1 MKFSQIWEFDSVPPR
16 NRGLKMEFVRKKFV
30 LLQSGLTDR
39 IQMINRVL
47 IRLKVVQVIYAYYQ
61 NGGQKT
67 AMADRELAQSIDS
80 AYSLY
85 KTLLFIPL
93 AWARQIRKSVA
104 RQQRMNAPHISRRE
118 QLFAQNRFLEQ
129 LESNVELAA
138 FIQSNDMEW
147 LFESDWM
154 ADTTARILESDAMEE
169 YIQCENFDF
178 ASDRELVRKLY
189 KAFIEESDELDSL
202 LEEQNIYWNGDKEL
216 INSFVLKTIKSFE
229 DGKVNEQPL
238 KSEFKDEED
247 RQFAIDLLHHGL
259 LTADERERVVAAN
272 CRRWDPSRLAFLDVI
287 IIQVAMA
294 EMLNFPQIPL
304 KVTIN
309 EYVELAKLLS
319 TPASGSFVNG
329 MLDTIVK
336 DFTAQGRLNKEL

>member
-1 MKFSQIWEFDSVPPR
+1 MILSDQEIARVNGVCEQKICTFADRFT
-16 NRGLKMEFVRKKFV
+16 V
-30 LLQSGLTDR
+30 LT
-39 IQMINRVL
+39 QMINRVL

-67 AMADRELAQSIDS
+67 ADADRELAQSIDS

-85 KTLLFIPL
+85 KTLLFIPV
-93 AWARQIRKSVA
+93 AWARQIRKSVL
-104 RQQRMNAPHISRRE
+104 RQQRMNAPHISRKE
-118 QLFAQNRFLEQ
+118 ILLADNRFLAQ
-129 LESNVELAA
+129 LEGNVELDAY
-138 FIQSNDMEW
+138 IQSNDMDW
-147 LFESDWM
+147 LLQSDWM
-154 ADTTARILESDAMEE
+154 ADTCSKILESESMEE
-169 YIQCENFDF
+169 YIEAGKFDF
-178 ASDRELVRKLY
+178 DADKELVRKFY
-189 KAFIEESDELDSL
+189 KEFVENNDDLDSL

-216 INSFVLKTIKSFE
+216 IDSFVLKTIRGFE
-229 DGKVNEQPL
+229 DGKAGEQPL

-247 RQFAIDLLHHGL
+247 RQFAIDLLHYGL
-259 LTADERERVVAAN
+259 DTAAEREEVVAAN

-294 EMLNFPQIPL
+294 EMLHFPQIPL

-309 EYVELAKLLS
+309 EYVELAKSLS

-336 DFTAQGRLNKEL
+336 DLSAQGRLNKEI

>member
-1 MKFSQIWEFDSVPPR
+1 
-16 NRGLKMEFVRKKFV
+16 
-30 LLQSGLTDR
+30 
-39 IQMINRVL
+39 MINRVL

-67 AMADRELAQSIDS
+67 ADADRELAQSIDS

-85 KTLLFIPL
+85 KTLLFIPVAL
-93 AWARQIRKSVA
+93 MRQIRKSVA
-104 RQQRMNAPHISRRE
+104 KQQRMNVPHISRRE
-118 QLFAQNRFLEQ
+118 VLLAQNRFLEQ
-129 LESNVELAA
+129 LELNTELDAYV
-138 FIQSNDMEW
+138 QSNDFEW
-147 LFESDWM
+147 LNESDWFQN
-154 ADTTARILESDAMEE
+154 TCTAILESDAMEE
-169 YIQCENFDF
+169 YIQGEKFDF
-178 ASDRELVRKLY
+178 EADKELVRKLY
-189 KAFIEESDELDSL
+189 KQFIEENEELDNL

-216 INSFVLKTIKSFE
+216 IDSFVLKTIKSFE
-229 DGKVNEQPL
+229 DGKAAEQPL
-238 KSEFKDEED
+238 KTEFKDDED
-247 RQFAIDLLHHGL
+247 RQFAIDLLHYGL
-259 LTADERERVVAAN
+259 EMAQEREQVVAAN

-294 EMLNFPQIPL
+294 EMLKFPQIPL

-336 DFTAQGRLNKEL
+336 DMSTQGRINKEL

>member
-1 MKFSQIWEFDSVPPR
+1 
-16 NRGLKMEFVRKKFV
+16 
-30 LLQSGLTDR
+30 
-39 IQMINRVL
+39 MINRVL

-85 KTLLFIPL
+85 KTLLFIPV
-93 AWARQIRKSVA
+93 AWARQIGKSVA
-104 RQQRMNAPHISRRE
+104 KQRRMNAPHISRKE
-118 QLFAQNRFLEQ
+118 ILLAENRFIAQ
-129 LESNVELAA
+129 LETNNELDS
-138 FIQSNDMEW
+138 FVQSNDMDW
-147 LFESDWM
+147 LFDSDWLK
-154 ADTTARILESDAMEE
+154 DTCAKMLESDALEE
-169 YIQCENFDF
+169 YIQGEKFDF
-178 ASDRELVRKLY
+178 EADKELCRKLY
-189 KAFIEESDELDSL
+189 KEFVEENDDLDAL

-216 INSFVLKTIKSFE
+216 IDSFVLKTIRSFT
-229 DGKVNEQPL
+229 DGNATEQPL

-247 RQFAIDLLHHGL
+247 RQFAIDLLHYGL
-259 LTADERERVVAAN
+259 DMASEREKVVAAN

-294 EMLNFPQIPL
+294 EMMHFPGIPVR
-304 KVTIN
+304 VTMN

-329 MLDTIVK
+329 MLDTIAK
-336 DFTAQGRLNKEL
+336 DLAAQGKLNKEI

>member
-1 MKFSQIWEFDSVPPR
+1 MILSIQEIA
-16 NRGLKMEFVRKKFV
+16 RGIAVCEQKICTFAGR
-30 LLQSGLTDR
+30 LTVQT
-39 IQMINRVL
+39 QMINRVL

-61 NGGQKT
+61 NGAQK
-67 AMADRELAQSIDS
+67 AADADRELAQSIDS

-85 KTLLFIPL
+85 KTLLFIPV
-93 AWARQIRKSVA
+93 AMAIQTRKSVTK
-104 RQQRMNAPHISRRE
+104 QQRMNAPHISRRE
-118 QLFAQNRFLEQ
+118 VLLAQNRFLEQ

-138 FIQSNDMEW
+138 YVQSNDFDW
-147 LFESDWM
+147 LYESDWLKNTC
-154 ADTTARILESDAMEE
+154 AAILESDAMEE
-169 YIQCENFDF
+169 YMETQKFDF
-178 ASDRELVRKLY
+178 EADKEFIRKLY
-189 KAFIEESDELDSL
+189 KEFIEGSDELDTL

-216 INSFVLKTIKSFE
+216 IDSFVLKTIKGFE
-229 DGKVNEQPL
+229 DGKVGETPL
-238 KSEFKDEED
+238 KSEFKDDED
-247 RQFAIDLLHHGL
+247 RQFAIDLLHYGL
-259 LTADERERVVAAN
+259 EMAQEREKVVAAN

-294 EMLNFPQIPL
+294 EMLKFPQIPL

-336 DFTAQGRLNKEL
+336 DMSAQGRLNKEL

>member
-1 MKFSQIWEFDSVPPR
+1 
-16 NRGLKMEFVRKKFV
+16 
-30 LLQSGLTDR
+30 
-39 IQMINRVL
+39 MINRVL

-85 KTLLFIPL
+85 KTLLFIPV
-93 AWARQIRKSVA
+93 AWVRQIRKSVA
-104 RQQRMNAPHISRRE
+104 KQRRMNAPHISRKE
-118 QLFAQNRFLEQ
+118 ILLAENRFIAQ
-129 LESNVELAA
+129 LETNIELDS
-138 FIQSNDMEW
+138 FVQSNDMDW
-147 LFESDWM
+147 LFESDWLK
-154 ADTTARILESDAMEE
+154 DTCAKMLESDALEE
-169 YIQCENFDF
+169 YIQGEKFDF
-178 ASDRELVRKLY
+178 EADKELCRKLY
-189 KAFIEESDELDSL
+189 KEFVEENDDLDAL

-216 INSFVLKTIKSFE
+216 IDSFVLKTIRSFT
-229 DGKVNEQPL
+229 DGNATEQPL

-247 RQFAIDLLHHGL
+247 RQFAIDLLHYGL
-259 LTADERERVVAAN
+259 DMASEREKVVAAN

-294 EMLNFPQIPL
+294 EMMHFPGIPVR
-304 KVTIN
+304 VTMN

-329 MLDTIVK
+329 MLDTIAK
-336 DFTAQGRLNKEL
+336 DLAAQGKLNKEI

>member
-1 MKFSQIWEFDSVPPR
+1 
-16 NRGLKMEFVRKKFV
+16 
-30 LLQSGLTDR
+30 
-39 IQMINRVL
+39 MINRVL

-67 AMADRELAQSIDS
+67 ADADRELAQSIDS

-85 KTLLFIPL
+85 KTLLFIPV
-93 AWARQIRKSVA
+93 AWARQIRKSVSK
-104 RQQRMNAPHISRRE
+104 QQRMNAPHISRKE
-118 QLFAQNRFLEQ
+118 ILLAENRFLAQ
-129 LESNVELAA
+129 MESNAELDAY
-138 FIQSNDMEW
+138 IQSNDMDW

-154 ADTTARILESDAMEE
+154 SDTCSKILESDAMEE
-169 YIQCENFDF
+169 YVEAGKFDF
-178 ASDRELVRKLY
+178 ESDKELVRKLY
-189 KAFIEESDELDSL
+189 KEFIENSDDLDTL

-216 INSFVLKTIKSFE
+216 IDSFVIKTIKGFE
-229 DGKVNEQPL
+229 DGKAGEQPL
-238 KSEFKDEED
+238 KTEFKDEED
-247 RQFAIDLLHHGL
+247 RQFAIDLLHYGL
-259 LTADERERVVAAN
+259 ETAKEREEVVAAN

-294 EMLNFPQIPL
+294 EMLHFPQIPL

-309 EYVELAKLLS
+309 EYVELAKSLS

-336 DFTAQGRLNKEL
+336 DLSAQGRLKKEL

>member
-1 MKFSQIWEFDSVPPR
+1 M
-16 NRGLKMEFVRKKFV
+16 GLMSKKFV
-30 LLQSGLTDR
+30 LLRTGLTVWT
-39 IQMINRVL
+39 QMINRVL

-67 AMADRELAQSIDS
+67 ADADRELAQSIDS

-85 KTLLFIPL
+85 KTLLFIPV
-93 AWARQIRKSVA
+93 AWARQIRKSVSK
-104 RQQRMNAPHISRRE
+104 QQRMNAPHISRKE
-118 QLFAQNRFLEQ
+118 ILLAENRFLAQ
-129 LESNVELAA
+129 MESNAELDAY
-138 FIQSNDMEW
+138 IQSNDMDW

-154 ADTTARILESDAMEE
+154 SDTCSKILESDAMEE
-169 YIQCENFDF
+169 YVEAGKFDF
-178 ASDRELVRKLY
+178 ESDKELVRKLY
-189 KAFIEESDELDSL
+189 KEFIENSDDLDTL

-216 INSFVLKTIKSFE
+216 IDSFVIKTIKGFE
-229 DGKVNEQPL
+229 DGKAGEQPL
-238 KSEFKDEED
+238 KTEFKDEED
-247 RQFAIDLLHHGL
+247 RQFAIDLLHYGL
-259 LTADERERVVAAN
+259 ETAKEREEVVAAN

-294 EMLNFPQIPL
+294 EMLHFPQIPL

-309 EYVELAKLLS
+309 EYVELAKSLS

-336 DFTAQGRLNKEL
+336 DLSAQGRLKKEL

>member
-1 MKFSQIWEFDSVPPR
+1 
-16 NRGLKMEFVRKKFV
+16 
-30 LLQSGLTDR
+30 
-39 IQMINRVL
+39 MINRVL

-85 KTLLFIPL
+85 KTLLFIPV
-93 AWARQIRKSVA
+93 AWARQIGKSVA
-104 RQQRMNAPHISRRE
+104 RQRRMNAPHISRKE
-118 QLFAQNRFLEQ
+118 ILLAENRFIAQ
-129 LESNVELAA
+129 LETNNELDS
-138 FIQSNDMEW
+138 FVQSNDMDW
-147 LFESDWM
+147 LFESDWLK
-154 ADTTARILESDAMEE
+154 DTCAKMLESDALEE
-169 YIQCENFDF
+169 YIQGEKFDF
-178 ASDRELVRKLY
+178 EADKELCRKLY
-189 KAFIEESDELDSL
+189 KEFVEENDDLDAL

-216 INSFVLKTIKSFE
+216 IDSFVLKTIRSFT
-229 DGKVNEQPL
+229 DGNATEQPL

-247 RQFAIDLLHHGL
+247 RQFAIDLLHYGL
-259 LTADERERVVAAN
+259 DMASEREKVVAAN

-294 EMLNFPQIPL
+294 EMMHFPGIPVR
-304 KVTIN
+304 VTMN

-329 MLDTIVK
+329 MLDTIAK
-336 DFTAQGRLNKEL
+336 DLAAQGKLNKEI

>member
-1 MKFSQIWEFDSVPPR
+1 
-16 NRGLKMEFVRKKFV
+16 
-30 LLQSGLTDR
+30 
-39 IQMINRVL
+39 MINRVL

-85 KTLLFIPL
+85 KTLLFIPV
-93 AWARQIRKSVA
+93 AWARQIGKSVA
-104 RQQRMNAPHISRRE
+104 KQRRMNAPHISRKE
-118 QLFAQNRFLEQ
+118 ILLAENRFIAQ
-129 LESNVELAA
+129 LETNNELDS
-138 FIQSNDMEW
+138 FVQSNDMDW
-147 LFESDWM
+147 LFESDWLK
-154 ADTTARILESDAMEE
+154 DTCAKILESDVMEE
-169 YIQCENFDF
+169 YIQGEKFDF
-178 ASDRELVRKLY
+178 EADKELCRKLY
-189 KAFIEESDELDSL
+189 KEFVEENDDLDAL

-216 INSFVLKTIKSFE
+216 IDSFVLKTIRSFT
-229 DGKVNEQPL
+229 DGNATEQPL

-247 RQFAIDLLHHGL
+247 RQFAIDLLHYGL
-259 LTADERERVVAAN
+259 DMASEREKVVAAN

-294 EMLNFPQIPL
+294 EMMHFPGIPVR
-304 KVTIN
+304 VTMN

-329 MLDTIVK
+329 MLDTIAK
-336 DFTAQGRLNKEL
+336 DFAAQGKLNKEI

>member
-1 MKFSQIWEFDSVPPR
+1 
-16 NRGLKMEFVRKKFV
+16 
-30 LLQSGLTDR
+30 
-39 IQMINRVL
+39 MINRVL

-85 KTLLFIPL
+85 KTLLFIPV
-93 AWARQIRKSVA
+93 AWARQIGKSVA
-104 RQQRMNAPHISRRE
+104 RQRRMNAPHISRKE
-118 QLFAQNRFLEQ
+118 ILLAENRFIAQ
-129 LESNVELAA
+129 LETNIELDS
-138 FIQSNDMEW
+138 FVQSNDMDW
-147 LFESDWM
+147 LFESDWLK
-154 ADTTARILESDAMEE
+154 DTCAKILESDALEE
-169 YIQCENFDF
+169 YIQGEKFDF
-178 ASDRELVRKLY
+178 EADKELCRKLY
-189 KAFIEESDELDSL
+189 KEFVEENDDLDAL

-216 INSFVLKTIKSFE
+216 IDSFVLKTIRSFT
-229 DGKVNEQPL
+229 DGNATEQPL

-247 RQFAIDLLHHGL
+247 RQFAIDLLHYGL
-259 LTADERERVVAAN
+259 DMAPEREKVVAAN

-294 EMLNFPQIPL
+294 EMMHFPGIPVR
-304 KVTIN
+304 VTMN

-329 MLDTIVK
+329 MLDTIAK
-336 DFTAQGRLNKEL
+336 DLAAQGKLNKEI

>member
-1 MKFSQIWEFDSVPPR
+1 
-16 NRGLKMEFVRKKFV
+16 
-30 LLQSGLTDR
+30 
-39 IQMINRVL
+39 MINRVL

-67 AMADRELAQSIDS
+67 ADADRELAQSIDS

-85 KTLLFIPL
+85 KTLLFIPV

-118 QLFAQNRFLEQ
+118 ILLAENRLLAQM
-129 LESNVELAA
+129 ESNAELDAYV
-138 FIQSNDMEW
+138 QSNDFDW

-154 ADTTARILESDAMEE
+154 QNTCSAILESEAMEE
-169 YIQCENFDF
+169 YIQNEKFDF
-178 ASDRELVRKLY
+178 DADKELVRKLY
-189 KAFIEESDELDSL
+189 KEFIEESDDLDTL

-216 INSFVLKTIKSFE
+216 IDSFVLKTIKAFD
-229 DGKVNEQPL
+229 DGKVGEQPL
-238 KSEFKDEED
+238 KTEFKDDED
-247 RQFAIDLLHHGL
+247 RQFAIDLLHYGL
-259 LTADERERVVAAN
+259 EMAKEREEVVAAN

-287 IIQVAMA
+287 IIQVALA
-294 EMLNFPQIPL
+294 EMIRFPQIPL
-304 KVTIN
+304 KVSIN

-336 DFTAQGRLNKEL
+336 DMTAQGRLNKEL

>member
-1 MKFSQIWEFDSVPPR
+1 
-16 NRGLKMEFVRKKFV
+16 
-30 LLQSGLTDR
+30 
-39 IQMINRVL
+39 MINRVL

-85 KTLLFIPL
+85 KTLLFIPV
-93 AWARQIRKSVA
+93 AWVRQIGKSVA
-104 RQQRMNAPHISRRE
+104 KQRRMNAPHISRKE
-118 QLFAQNRFLEQ
+118 ILLAENRFIAQ
-129 LESNVELAA
+129 LETNIELDS
-138 FIQSNDMEW
+138 FVQSNDMDW
-147 LFESDWM
+147 LFESDWLK
-154 ADTTARILESDAMEE
+154 DTCAKMLESDALEE
-169 YIQCENFDF
+169 YIQGEKFDF
-178 ASDRELVRKLY
+178 EADKELCRKLY
-189 KAFIEESDELDSL
+189 KEFVEENDDLDAL

-216 INSFVLKTIKSFE
+216 IDSFVLKTIRSFT
-229 DGKVNEQPL
+229 DGNATEQPL

-247 RQFAIDLLHHGL
+247 RQFAIDLLHYGL
-259 LTADERERVVAAN
+259 DMASEREKVVAAN

-294 EMLNFPQIPL
+294 EMMHFPGIPVR
-304 KVTIN
+304 VTMN

-329 MLDTIVK
+329 MLDTIAK
-336 DFTAQGRLNKEL
+336 DLAAQGKLNKEI

>member
-1 MKFSQIWEFDSVPPR
+1 
-16 NRGLKMEFVRKKFV
+16 
-30 LLQSGLTDR
+30 
-39 IQMINRVL
+39 MINRVL

-85 KTLLFIPL
+85 KTLLFIPV
-93 AWARQIRKSVA
+93 AWARQIGKSVA
-104 RQQRMNAPHISRRE
+104 RQRRMNAPHISRKE
-118 QLFAQNRFLEQ
+118 ILLAENRFIAQ
-129 LESNVELAA
+129 LETNVELDS
-138 FIQSNDMEW
+138 FVQSNDMDW
-147 LFESDWM
+147 LFESDWLK
-154 ADTTARILESDAMEE
+154 DTCAKMLESDALEE
-169 YIQCENFDF
+169 YIQGEKFDF
-178 ASDRELVRKLY
+178 EADKELCRKLY
-189 KAFIEESDELDSL
+189 KEFVEENDDLDAL

-216 INSFVLKTIKSFE
+216 IDSFVLKTIRSFT
-229 DGKVNEQPL
+229 DGNATEQPL

-247 RQFAIDLLHHGL
+247 RQFAIDLLHYGL
-259 LTADERERVVAAN
+259 DMAPEREKVVAAN

-294 EMLNFPQIPL
+294 EMMHFPGIPVR
-304 KVTIN
+304 VTMN

-329 MLDTIVK
+329 MLDTIAK
-336 DFTAQGRLNKEL
+336 DFAAQGKLNKEI